1 MCSLSPMHFAAIGMR
16 KLQKTENHERQK
28 SQKSEGS
35 AIIESLRIALWNR
48 YSVHTHNFFP
58 SSLKKNL

>member
-35 AIIESLRIALWNR
+35 VPLL
-48 YSVHTHNFFP
+48 
-58 SSLKKNL
+58 NL